1 VHRANAV
8 YTHTLTLFLYHT
20 YHYCYHTTVTAGAVL
35 KSSPAAAA
43 TAAQLVAP
51 APAPAPMFEADALAT
66 YLGRCE
72 VDYVKGSHPRRFLL
86 QVSLQYHHPQLYS
99 AT

>member
-1 VHRANAV
+1 
-8 YTHTLTLFLYHT
+8 
-20 YHYCYHTTVTAGAVL
+20 
-35 KSSPAAAA
+35 
-43 TAAQLVAP
+43 
-51 APAPAPMFEADALAT
+51 MFEADALAT

-86 QVSLQYHHPQLYS
+86 QVSLQYHHKQLYS